1 MRRNAGG
8 PLRSF
13 RERGDSMSDSQ
24 LRGAAVEEELRR
36 FIEDAA
42 VRLEGAL
49 TGRFEER
56 LELVSEDP
64 AARRLSQAVNRLLQ
78 VARRA
83 EARAEAIAQD
93 RDALDL
99 ELVEVQARLGEEI
112 IERERTQQEVHRQRT
127 LVRSLVDS
135 FVSCHE
141 DLAAR

>member
-1 MRRNAGG
+1 
-8 PLRSF
+8 
-13 RERGDSMSDSQ
+13 MSDSQ